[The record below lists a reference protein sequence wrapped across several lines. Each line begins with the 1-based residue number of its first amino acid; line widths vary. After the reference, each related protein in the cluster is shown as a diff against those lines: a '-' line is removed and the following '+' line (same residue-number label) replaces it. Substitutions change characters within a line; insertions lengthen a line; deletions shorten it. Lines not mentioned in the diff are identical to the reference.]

1 MWLLCGVLR
10 TPPIRHI
17 LRHPEAVLAS
27 LDVPGIRLA
36 RQTSGGVETKEQSMH
51 IRARGLALVATVGL
65 LAAACGGGDA
75 DSGAGS
81 TSEPTGD
88 GGAAAEGELL
98 VWADETRVDT
108 ITEVGEQFTADT
120 GVTVRVVEKAGE
132 NIRADFET
140 QAPSGQ
146 GPDVIVGA
154 HDWIGNFIQNGLIV
168 PVELGDRAGEFEQV
182 ALDGFTYEGQTYGL
196 PYAIENIALL
206 RNTDLAPDKPE
217 SWEDMVAT
225 GESLVESGDA
235 KLPFAVQMNGEAG
248 DPYHF
253 YPLQTS
259 FGSFVFGQT
268 EDGTWN
274 PDDVQLDN
282 EGGIEFANFL
292 SDNGEKGTGVF
303 STSITGDIAITE
315 FNEGRLPY
323 WITGPWNVAGAQE
336 ADINLVVEEIPSPGG
351 QTSAP
356 FVGVQGF
363 MISNFSE
370 NKLLANEFVVNYLG
384 TEDLALQLYEI
395 GGRAPAL
402 TSVLE
407 QVSSDPVIAG
417 FAAVGAEASPL
428 PNIPEMAAVWTEW
441 GNAEGAIV
449 LGRGNPEKLWTTMAD
464 KVRENIDAS

>member
-1 MWLLCGVLR
+1 
-10 TPPIRHI
+10 
-17 LRHPEAVLAS
+17 
-27 LDVPGIRLA
+27 
-36 RQTSGGVETKEQSMH
+36 MH
-51 IRARGLALVATVGL
+51 FRARGLALVATVGL
-65 LAAACGGGDA
+65 VAAACGGGDA
-75 DSGAGS
+75 DTGAG
-81 TSEPTGD
+81 TTTEPTGD
-88 GGAAAEGELL
+88 GAAAAEGQLL
-98 VWADETRVDT
+98 VWADETRVDA
-108 ITEVGEQFTADT
+108 INEVGEQFTSDT
-120 GVTVRVVEKAGE
+120 GVTVRVVEKAGD

-140 QAPSGQ
+140 QAPAGQ

-154 HDWIGNFIQNGLIV
+154 HDWIGNFIANGLIV
-168 PVELGDRAGEFEQV
+168 PVELGDNAALYEQV
-182 ALDGFTYEGQTYGL
+182 AIDAFSFEGQTYGL

-206 RNTDLAPDKPE
+206 RNTDLAPDKPG
-217 SWEDMVAT
+217 SWDEMIAT
-225 GESLVESGDA
+225 GQELVDSGDA

-282 EGGIEFANFL
+282 DGGIEFANWL
-292 SDNGEKGTGVF
+292 GENGEGGTGVF
-303 STSITGDIAITE
+303 STSVTGDIAITE
-315 FNEGRLPY
+315 FNEGRLPF
-323 WITGPWNVAGAQE
+323 WITGPWNVGGAQD
-336 ADINLVVEEIPSPGG
+336 AGINLVVEEIPSPGG
-351 QTSAP
+351 DVAAP

-395 GGRAPAL
+395 GDRAPAMI
-402 TSVLE
+402 SALE
-407 QVSSDPVIAG
+407 QVSSDPIIAG
-417 FAAVGAEASPL
+417 FAEVGAAGSPL

-449 LGRGNPEKLWTTMAD
+449 LGRGDPEKLWTTMAD
-464 KVRENIDAS
+464 KVRDNIAAGG

>member
-1 MWLLCGVLR
+1 
-10 TPPIRHI
+10 
-17 LRHPEAVLAS
+17 
-27 LDVPGIRLA
+27 
-36 RQTSGGVETKEQSMH
+36 MH
-51 IRARGLALVATVGL
+51 FRARGLALVATVGL
-65 LAAACGGGDA
+65 LAAACGGGDTDTDA
-75 DSGAGS
+75 GA
-81 TSEPTGD
+81 TTEPTSD

-98 VWADETRVDT
+98 VWADETRIDALT
-108 ITEVGEQFTADT
+108 DIGDQFTADT
-120 GVTVRVVEKAGE
+120 GVTVRVVEKAGDS
-132 NIRADFET
+132 IRADFET

-154 HDWIGNFIQNGLIV
+154 HDWIGNFIANGLIV
-168 PVELGDRAGEFEQV
+168 PVELGDTLGNYEQV
-182 ALDGFTYEGQTYGL
+182 AIDGFSYEGQIYGL

-206 RNTDLAPDKPE
+206 RNTDLAPDAPA
-217 SWEDMVAT
+217 SWDEMIEA
-225 GESLVESGDA
+225 GQALVDSGDA
-235 KLPFAVQMNGEAG
+235 KLPFAVQMNGENG

-268 EDGTWN
+268 DDGTWN

-282 EGGIEFANFL
+282 EGGLEFAQFL
-292 SDNGEKGTGVF
+292 ADNGEDGTGIF
-303 STSITGDIAITE
+303 STSISGDIAITE

-323 WITGPWNVAGAQE
+323 WITGPWNVAGAQD
-336 ADINLVVEEIPSPGG
+336 AGINVAVDAIPSPGG
-351 QTSAP
+351 ETAAP

-384 TEDLALQLYEI
+384 TEDLARELYEI

-407 QVSSDPVIAG
+407 EVSDDPIIAG
-417 FAAVGAEASPL
+417 FAAVGQEGSPL

-449 LGRGNPEKLWTTMAD
+449 LGRGDPENLWTTMAD
-464 KVRENIDAS
+464 KVRDNIASG